1 MPSAL
6 PAELFADLLTHFPW
20 LDSAQPP
27 WQWLGQLP
35 DSLARQCALLDPAHW
50 AVDGD
55 IAIHRSATIEAGAV
69 LKGPLLIGPNCRVA
83 AHAYLRGGVALA
95 NDVTVGP
102 GAELK
107 TCVVGPYSRL
117 AHFNFVGD
125 SVLGADVNMEAGAVI
140 ANHWNERRDK
150 TITLRCRQQA
160 WTLPTQKFGALVGDH
175 SRIGANAVL
184 SPGTLL
190 PPHAVVARLERV
202 EQDPGQG

>member
-1 MPSAL
+1 MPSNLA
-6 PAELFADLLTHFPW
+6 AELFPDLLTHFPW
-20 LDSAQPP
+20 LEGGQPP
-27 WQWLGQLP
+27 WLWLNRLP
-35 DSLARQCALLDPAHW
+35 DSLSRVHAALDPAEW
-50 AVDGD
+50 TLDGD
-55 IAIHRSATIEAGAV
+55 IAIHHSAMIEAGAI
-69 LKGPLLIGPNCRVA
+69 LKGPLLIGPGCRIA

-102 GAELK
+102 GCELK
-107 TCVVGPYSRL
+107 TCVIGPYSRL

-125 SVLGADVNMEAGAVI
+125 AVLGADVNMEAGAVI

-150 TITLRCRQQA
+150 TITVRCRQQA

-190 PPHAVVARLERV
+190 PPHAVVARLALV
-202 EQDPGQG
+202 EQDPILD

>member
-6 PAELFADLLTHFPW
+6 SAELFPDLLTHFPW
-20 LDSAQPP
+20 LEPGQTP
-27 WQWLGQLP
+27 WLWLERLP
-35 DSLARQCALLDPAHW
+35 VSLARRHAALDPAEW
-50 AVDGD
+50 MLDGD

-69 LKGPLLIGPNCRVA
+69 LKGPLLIGPNCRIA

-102 GAELK
+102 GCELK
-107 TCVVGPYSRL
+107 TCIVGPYSRL
-117 AHFNFVGD
+117 AHFNFAGD

-150 TITLRCRQQA
+150 TITLRCGQQA

-175 SRIGANAVL
+175 GRIGANAVL

-190 PPHAVVARLERV
+190 PPHAVVARLELV
-202 EQDPGQG
+202 EQDLELG